1 MMKRLCVAA
10 AVSVALANPA
20 WADSFALGLI
30 DPSTTQP
37 GVAYP
42 NFEGKINDTFS
53 FSIASTS
60 MVTFDFLAYDYDA
73 PLSQVNFE
81 LFDATNTS
89 VAMWNTSGDNSSYT
103 HFESLAGGDYSFSV
117 YGDQPG
123 VGFGVYDMTVSVP
136 IPEPETY
143 AMLLAGLGLLGVV
156 ARRRRELQ
164 G

>member
-42 NFEGKINDTFS
+42 NFEGKINDDFT
-53 FSIASTS
+53 FSIASANT
-60 MVTFDFLAYDYDA
+60 VTFDFFAYDNDA
-73 PLSQVNFE
+73 ALSQVNFE
-81 LFDATNTS
+81 LFDSSANSLFTWSTNPDHTS
-89 VAMWNTSGDNSSYT
+89 VIFS
-103 HFESLAGGDYSFSV
+103 ESLAAGAYSFTV

-156 ARRRRELQ
+156 ARRRKQ
-164 G
+164 QQS